1 HQPVEQIM
9 SLRAIPGLR
18 VLRPADGP
26 ETAGAWQLALQ
37 GDGPSAMIL
46 SRQNLPVLA
55 STDPHRVTEG
65 AYAVVEVDD
74 PDVILIGT
82 GSEVAVCVD
91 AAARLAE
98 RGVQA
103 RVVSMPCWEA
113 FEARSTEEQRA
124 VIDPSVPRV
133 SLEAGVTIGWHRW
146 ADTCLG
152 IDRFGASAPGAVVLD
167 KLGMNPGAVVEAAN
181 ALLAERA

>member
-1 HQPVEQIM
+1 M
-9 SLRAIPGLR
+9 SLRAIPDLR

-26 ETAGAWQLALQ
+26 ETAGAWDMALRS
-37 GDGPSAMIL
+37 DGPSAIIL
-46 SRQNLPVLA
+46 SRQNVPVLDA
-55 STDPHRVTEG
+55 TDPNRVAEG
-65 AYAVVEVDD
+65 AYAVVEADA

-91 AAARLAE
+91 AAARLADA
-98 RGVQA
+98 GVSA

-113 FEARSTEEQRA
+113 FEARSSAEQRA
-124 VIDPSVPRV
+124 VIDPSIPRV

-152 IDRFGASAPGAVVLD
+152 IDRFGASAPGSIALD
-167 KLGMNPGAVVEAAN
+167 KLGINPDAVVAAAN
-181 ALLAERA
+181 ELLADRS